1 MDKPIVN
8 IATPDYTQFNRV
20 LIHDGRIIN
29 DLNFINSVTRQE
41 AKLLG
46 SSFDMSPSLGFEFPE
61 GSDLPPEV
69 FDTFIPRDLQGVDEI
84 SDYMFYQSKNID

>member
-8 IATPDYTQFNRV
+8 VAEPDFTQYNRV
-20 LIHDGRIIN
+20 LINDGRIIN
-29 DLNFINSVTRQE
+29 DLNYINSLTRQE

-46 SSFDMSPSLGFEFPE
+46 SSFEMSQSGGFEFQE
-61 GSDLPPEV
+61 GSDLPSEV

-84 SDYMFYQSKNID
+84 SDYMYYQSKIID